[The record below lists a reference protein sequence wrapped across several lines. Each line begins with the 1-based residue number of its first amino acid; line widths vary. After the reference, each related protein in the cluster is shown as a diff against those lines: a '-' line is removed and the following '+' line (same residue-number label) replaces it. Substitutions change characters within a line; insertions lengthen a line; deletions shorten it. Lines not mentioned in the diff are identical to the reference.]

1 MPHSVILRSQ
11 LACSSPRLIA
21 AYHDLHRLSMP
32 RHPPCALLRLIS
44 HFVFPGRRIAIR
56 SPRALVLIPHTG
68 REPKFTSIPSG
79 SLNCQRA
86 VNGNG
91 RRKRGRHQRTF
102 APRASPAATRHS
114 RKEVIQP
121 QVPLRLPC
129 YDFAPVTELTFGGC
143 PSCELAHRLQVPPA
157 SMA

>member
-1 MPHSVILRSQ
+1 MDGFPHSGILRSQ
-11 LACSSPRLIA
+11 LVCSSPRLIA
-21 AYHDLHRLSMP
+21 AYRALHRLSMP

-44 HFVFPGRRIAIR
+44 LLVVLGVDSISPDPRRDK
-56 SPRALVLIPHTG
+56 SH
-68 REPKFTSIPSG
+68 RESAHHPTFG
-79 SLNCQRA
+79 CQRA
-86 VNGNG
+86 EAIDREKATG
-91 RRKRGRHQRTF
+91 KYGRHQKPF
-102 APRASPAATRHS
+102 ATPRRSVRPTRHS

-129 YDFAPVTELTFGGC
+129 YDFAPVIELTFGGC